1 MMVVLGFR
9 MMDVEDEID
18 RFDGEVTDADFSSE
32 VRLRLAQQ
40 RADLSSCVDEMVIDE
55 DELFEKVVKF
65 LCPVAFELIQELGI
79 DTIYQG

>member
-40 RADLSSCVDEMVIDE
+40 RADLSSCVDEM
-55 DELFEKVVKF
+55 
-65 LCPVAFELIQELGI
+65 
-79 DTIYQG
+79 